1 MFGINEVKAA
11 KERYDNT
18 LNYYDDVMKVV
29 MHKTELLYKM
39 KKDTEKYLQIYS
51 AFFEQFKVKE
61 IEDDYKESIKNID
74 EYYNKEKEYE
84 ELINNAEENTLL
96 DKSFKEIDRHG
107 YFGTVGATIAYTS
120 LFGVSSLNMFNAT
133 SCVLVNN
140 PIYYIFR
147 YLFNPVLLIYDLI
160 MFKKHNLNKVEEF
173 NKACASLETLIKQH
187 HLKLS
192 EIDNIINMIQE
203 LLNNLYT
210 YFLKCA
216 DYPKNYNA
224 LSLEQRE
231 DLGAFVNMYK
241 TLSEYLIKEIKLQEQ

>member
-1 MFGINEVKAA
+1 MFGRNELKVA

-29 MHKTELLYKM
+29 MNKTEFLYKM
-39 KKDTEKYLQIYS
+39 KSDLEKYLPIYS

-61 IEDDYKESIKNID
+61 IEDDYQESIKNID
-74 EYYNKEKEYE
+74 EYYNKQKEYE
-84 ELINNAEENTLL
+84 ELINNAEENKLL
-96 DKSFKEIDRHG
+96 DESFKEIDKNG

-120 LFGVSSLNMFNAT
+120 LFGVSSLNMFNAVF
-133 SCVLVNN
+133 CALVYN
-140 PIYYIFR
+140 PIYDIFR

-160 MFKKHNLNKVEEF
+160 MLKKHNLKKVEEF

-187 HLKLS
+187 RSKLS

-203 LLNNLYT
+203 LLYNLNI

-224 LSLEQRE
+224 LYIEQRE
-231 DLGAFVNMYK
+231 ELGAFVNMYK
-241 TLSEYLIKEIKLQEQ
+241 TLSEYLIKEIKLEE